1 MFRSALS
8 HAILTSTVLAAAL
21 MVTPSLSQAAANDDL
36 SPALQAG
43 SEYTATLHTHSQSW
57 RLSPVTGGDLEV
69 RGAELCPHTEVPPS
83 GLWLLDR
90 DADGNPQL
98 VAPSITLLP
107 EGHSGR
113 VALRACDDPELQNA
127 QVKAYGVPGNLLDL
141 LIAETGAILVDD

>member
-1 MFRSALS
+1 MFRSALYT
-8 HAILTSTVLAAAL
+8 AMLATSL
-21 MVTPSLSQAAANDDL
+21 MVAPSPSQAAANDDL

-57 RLSPVTGGDLEV
+57 RLSPVAGGDLDV
-69 RGAELCPHTEVPPS
+69 RGADLCPHTEVPPS

-90 DADGNPQL
+90 DAEGNPQL

-107 EGHSGR
+107 DGHSGR

-127 QVKAYGVPGNLLDL
+127 QVKAYGVPGNLLNL
-141 LIAETGAILVDD
+141 LISETGAILVDD